1 MKVGWIL
8 LFNWIQCQSQLP
20 SIDAL
25 VGRLTN
31 SSIYDKLERPQFG
44 QDPTVVKVQYQINR
58 IANINPI
65 TNGYE
70 MDIIL
75 KLQWNDDRLK
85 YDEDFKNEALS
96 LNEQL
101 IWTPDVYFFNQL
113 GKMDSLDSI
122 LMIQRDGQVSWSRR
136 LIMNFGL
143 PFKLNTFPFDT
154 QSLPIKIV
162 SYGYNQDLMQLQYF
176 DNIDGGSNFPLIRDT
191 FQSAL
196 WKLDTVETKRDQ
208 ILYRQGTKP
217 FDMLTL
223 TIQIS
228 RIATTYL
235 MKYVIPL
242 YFIGLC
248 SSIGYWI
255 DVTALPTRGGFAV
268 SLLLSTVTLNFVM
281 TSDLPKVAYATA
293 LDMFI
298 TTIFGFVFISLME
311 YAIVHYVTT
320 KLKDRKLTN
329 YMDYSFRVVPI
340 PLTMLA
346 IYTFMDKNGIIDD
359 LLMIATI
366 TFSVSWFGYR
376 TFYYIYNAITED
388 KQTLLDKNDNANC
401 DAGGDGDTNNLVM
414 VDVGGGD
421 M

>member
-44 QDPTVVKVQYQINR
+44 LDPTVVKVQYQINR

-176 DNIDGGSNFPLIRDT
+176 DTIDGGSNFPLIRDT

-311 YAIVHYVTT
+311 YAIIE
-320 KLKDRKLTN
+320 
-329 YMDYSFRVVPI
+329 S
-340 PLTMLA
+340 
-346 IYTFMDKNGIIDD
+346 
-359 LLMIATI
+359 
-366 TFSVSWFGYR
+366 
-376 TFYYIYNAITED
+376 
-388 KQTLLDKNDNANC
+388 
-401 DAGGDGDTNNLVM
+401 
-414 VDVGGGD
+414 
-421 M
+421 